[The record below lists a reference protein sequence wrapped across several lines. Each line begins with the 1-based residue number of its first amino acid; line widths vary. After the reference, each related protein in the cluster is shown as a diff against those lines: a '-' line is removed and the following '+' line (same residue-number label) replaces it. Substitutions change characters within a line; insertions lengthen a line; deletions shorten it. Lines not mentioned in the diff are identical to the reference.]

1 MSLYLASKNGR
12 DQEVLSLLQSGYSP
26 NSDYDSLPHTFQT
39 RPVHTREH
47 GRETPLH
54 MACAYNHFRSA
65 ELLIKF
71 GAIVAAT
78 DNIGW
83 TPLHWASANNSEAT
97 AKLLLQHHCPTDITD
112 KDGHTAADLA
122 RRNGHYALAD
132 YVEAFQPG
140 PRGPLPLYPTLEQLS
155 KLDCDSPA
163 LRLGARIL
171 NVGDCFENFRS
182 RPRTTGYYL
191 STETLRIAK
200 IKNIDMQWKDI
211 VEGLLGIRERGLVY
225 TVLQE
230 YSYSGEGDSIMSV
243 GAFYGWSQSDI
254 QDPPL
259 PGEN

>member
-1 MSLYLASKNGR
+1 MHADACTPYNYYRLLLTIYVCMATLMLSPRALSHAYIDEPLSLYLASKNGR

-97 AKLLLQHHCPTDITD
+97 AKLLLQHHCPTGEQGSIQ
-112 KDGHTAADLA
+112 
-122 RRNGHYALAD
+122 Y
-132 YVEAFQPG
+132 
-140 PRGPLPLYPTLEQLS
+140 RGEEGELLP
-155 KLDCDSPA
+155 
-163 LRLGARIL
+163 
-171 NVGDCFENFRS
+171 
-182 RPRTTGYYL
+182 
-191 STETLRIAK
+191 
-200 IKNIDMQWKDI
+200 
-211 VEGLLGIRERGLVY
+211 
-225 TVLQE
+225 
-230 YSYSGEGDSIMSV
+230 
-243 GAFYGWSQSDI
+243 
-254 QDPPL
+254 
-259 PGEN
+259 